1 MQDHAAFLAAAL
13 GPFVQE
19 DAAVFATAATG
30 LAMPENRV
38 ALFLTVWAGLCAS
51 DVWKYWVGRLAH
63 AHAWAARLASK
74 PKVRTLGETVRTRIG
89 IAMMAARFV
98 PGTRIP
104 LYLAAGW
111 FKVDFWRFLLWMW
124 ASAGLYV
131 ALAFAA
137 LHLLGTI
144 AGPMVIARAGWVVAA
159 GIVAAFLLGFVLGW
173 LRRGQSG

>member
-1 MQDHAAFLAAAL
+1 MQDHAAFLAAAF

-19 DAAVFATAATG
+19 DAAVFAAAATA
-30 LAMPENRV
+30 LAMPEHRV
-38 ALFLTVWAGLCAS
+38 ALFFTVWAGLCAS

-74 PKVRTLGETVRTRIG
+74 PAVSTLGDTVRNRIG
-89 IAMMAARFV
+89 IAMMTARFV

-111 FKVDFWRFLLWMW
+111 FKVGFVQFLAWMT

-131 ALAFAA
+131 AVAFAA
-137 LHLLGTI
+137 LHALGSI
-144 AGPMVIARAGWVVAA
+144 AGPMVVARAGWALAALVVMGLLMVLAVRWWRGRAA
-159 GIVAAFLLGFVLGW
+159 V
-173 LRRGQSG
+173 